1 MLDRYENLL
10 KISNISP
17 RFRKHLVKNGFS
29 IRDEQNDWDL
39 PTDIQRECANALKD
53 GSCSFISAWLPP
65 FEAITKL
72 GMIFPELDIDLHSLQ
87 IDKRYA
93 SSLFLGGGME
103 EGILMEFVG
112 GTKKELV
119 KFMMDEMGYDKKEA
133 TNLLK

>member
-29 IRDEQNDWDL
+29 IGDL
-39 PTDIQRECANALKD
+39 PIDIQRECANALKD

-72 GMIFPELDIDLHSLQ
+72 GMMFPELDIDLHSLQ

-119 KFMMDEMGYDKKEA
+119 KFMVEEMGYDKKEA